1 MIRDCQ
7 ESDLVEL
14 EKIDNVV
21 FKSKYQFDYEFK
33 ENPYANIKV
42 LELNDEIIGY
52 YDVWIIFERCEI
64 ARIAVKKEYQHQGY
78 GQLLMNDLEKLSIEN
93 GCENIQ
99 LEVRVNNTKAINLY
113 EKNGFITLYTR
124 EKYYGDEDG
133 IVMMKGI

>member
-7 ESDLVEL
+7 QADLVEL
-14 EKIDNVV
+14 EKIDKDV
-21 FKSKYQFDYEFK
+21 FKSEYQFDYEFK
-33 ENPYANIKV
+33 ENPYAQIKV
-42 LELNDEIIGY
+42 LEIYGEIIGY
-52 YDVWIIFERCEI
+52 YDVWIIFERSEI
-64 ARIAVKKEYQHQGY
+64 ARIAVKREYQHQGY
-78 GQLLMNDLEKLSIEN
+78 GQMLMEDLERVSKEN

-99 LEVRVNNTKAINLY
+99 LEVRVNNLKAINLY